1 MKTNAC
7 VKGLMDLC
15 TLINELFYDKNAPV
29 QEKVPVWKKHVDV
42 ISPGACA
49 TLLMSCLIV

>member
-29 QEKVPVWKKHVDV
+29 QEKVPVWKKRVDA